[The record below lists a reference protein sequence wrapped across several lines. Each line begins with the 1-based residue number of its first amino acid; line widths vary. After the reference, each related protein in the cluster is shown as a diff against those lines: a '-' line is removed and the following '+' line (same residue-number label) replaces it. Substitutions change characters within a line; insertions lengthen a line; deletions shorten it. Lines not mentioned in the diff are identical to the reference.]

1 MGAPGGPVVA
11 CMTARAGGVSLPPWH
26 ACNLGDHVGDDP
38 THVAAN
44 RALAAQRVTG
54 LAGLAG
60 LAGPT
65 AAWPVGWLQQ
75 VHGHALHRLTAADF
89 PVLGASGCV
98 AQADGVWTTEP
109 GLVCAVMVADC
120 LPVLL
125 AAPEGRGVAALHA
138 GWRGLAGAS
147 EAMAGRGILDTG
159 VRALCEATGAD
170 PADLQ
175 AWLGPC
181 IGPAQFQVGKDVLQA
196 FDAYGQAGA
205 GATLF
210 RPDGADADGTPRWL
224 ADLAGLGRARLMRL
238 GVRQVFGGAWCTASD
253 PERFFSFRRERATGR
268 QAAMIA
274 IR

>member
-1 MGAPGGPVVA
+1 
-11 CMTARAGGVSLPPWH
+11 MTARAGGVSLPPWQ
-26 ACNLGDHVGDDP
+26 ACNLGDHVGDNLA
-38 THVAAN
+38 HVAVN
-44 RALAAQRVTG
+44 RALAAQRVTALSG
-54 LAGLAG
+54 QAGQDGQVGQAE
-60 LAGPT
+60 
-65 AAWPVGWLQQ
+65 AWPVGWLEQ

-89 PVLGASGCV
+89 PVSAASGCV

-147 EAMAGRGILDTG
+147 AAMAGRGILDTG
-159 VRALCEATGAD
+159 VQALCEATGTD

-181 IGPAQFQVGKDVLQA
+181 IGPVHFQVGQGVLQA
-196 FDAYGQAGA
+196 FGADDQTDACAP
-205 GATLF
+205 LF
-210 RPDGADADGTPRWL
+210 RPDRADADGTPRWL
-224 ADLAGLGRARLMRL
+224 ADLAGLGRARLARL
-238 GVRQVFGGAWCTASD
+238 GVQQVFGGAWCTASD
-253 PERFFSFRRERATGR
+253 PDRFFSFRRERVTGR